1 MRRKAHFKNNTK
13 FVGLG
18 DIFVSYFWIY
28 LYNCKIGLR
37 GLGRMHSNGFG
48 LKIGLGNTVVLMGF
62 IVQFLSFGVFSH
74 APAVAL
80 HS

>member
-28 LYNCKIGLR
+28 LYN
-37 GLGRMHSNGFG
+37 
-48 LKIGLGNTVVLMGF
+48 
-62 IVQFLSFGVFSH
+62 
-74 APAVAL
+74 
-80 HS
+80 